1 MGSTMSLPDFFAV
14 HPVFTREE
22 VVRHLAETGGRE
34 PNASTVRALL
44 RYHQTT
50 GRILS
55 VRRGLYASVAPGSTP
70 SSAPVDAY
78 LVGALGCPGGV
89 LAYHTALELH
99 GLAYSTFEAVQ
110 VLSPRLQRGWSF
122 RGVDYRP
129 VKAREGLGDLAL
141 TLGVETMDRQ
151 GLDLRVTSVS
161 RTLVDVLDRPDLSGG
176 WEEVWRSLE
185 TLKVVDDAE
194 TLAYLER
201 LGNATTSA
209 LVGFYLEQH
218 PGVLDT
224 AGETLAK
231 MEALRPKGRQYLD
244 RRAGG
249 RLAARWNLIVPETHW
264 QRNWEEMP

>member
-1 MGSTMSLPDFFAV
+1 MSLPDFFAT

-22 VVRHLAETGGRE
+22 LVRHLTETGEGN

-55 VRRGLYASVAPGSTP
+55 VRRGLFATVAPGSTP
-70 SSAPVDAY
+70 SSTPVDAY

-89 LAYHTALELH
+89 LAYHAALELH
-99 GLAYSTFEAVQ
+99 GLAYSTFEEVQ
-110 VLSPRLQRGWSF
+110 ILVPRHQRGWSY
-122 RGVDYRP
+122 RGVEYRP
-129 VKAREGLGDLAL
+129 VQARESLGDVAL
-141 TLGVETMDRQ
+141 TQGVETMDRQ
-151 GLDLRVTSVS
+151 GINLQVTTVT

-185 TLKVVDDAE
+185 TVKVVEDAE
-194 TLAYLER
+194 ALAYLER

-218 PGVLDT
+218 PGVLDSPK
-224 AGETLAK
+224 ETLTR
-231 MEALRPKGRQYLD
+231 MERLRPKGRHYLD
-244 RRAGG
+244 RKDGG
-249 RLAARWNLIVPETHW
+249 RLAARWNLIVPEALW
-264 QRNWEEMP
+264 QRSWEETP

>member
-1 MGSTMSLPDFFAV
+1 MSLPDYFAV

-22 VVRHLAETGGRE
+22 LVRHLTETGEGN

-44 RYHQTT
+44 RYHQAT

-55 VRRGLYASVAPGSTP
+55 VRRGLFATVAPGSTP

-89 LAYHTALELH
+89 LAYHAALELH
-99 GLAYSTFEAVQ
+99 GLAYSTFEEVQ
-110 VLSPRLQRGWSF
+110 VLVPRHQRGWSY
-122 RGVDYRP
+122 RGVEYRP
-129 VKAREGLGDLAL
+129 VQARESLGDVAL
-141 TLGVETMDRQ
+141 TLGVETMDRHGINLQ
-151 GLDLRVTSVS
+151 VTTVT

-185 TLKVVDDAE
+185 TVKVVDDAE
-194 TLAYLER
+194 ALAYLER

-218 PGVLDT
+218 PGVLDSPK
-224 AGETLAK
+224 ETLTR
-231 MEALRPKGRQYLD
+231 MERLRPKGRQYLD
-244 RRAGG
+244 RKDGG
-249 RLAARWNLIVPETHW
+249 RLAARWNLIVPEALW
-264 QRNWEEMP
+264 QRSWEETP